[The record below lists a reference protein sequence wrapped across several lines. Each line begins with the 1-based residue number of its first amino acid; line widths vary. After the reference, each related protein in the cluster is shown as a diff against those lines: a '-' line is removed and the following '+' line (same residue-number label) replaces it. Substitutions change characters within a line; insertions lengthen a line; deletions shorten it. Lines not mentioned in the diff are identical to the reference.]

1 MRKFVKGIVIG
12 TVAAVFGATA
22 VFAAG
27 TGNDIGS
34 GTGSSTVQGSSVS
47 SSVPGGVSTACPW
60 CREEGHCYQDL
71 DNDGICDYPSAYTGG
86 TFTGHH
92 GQGSYHHSFRSGHY
106 NFGQGC
112 SSGCHGICR

>member
-12 TVAAVFGATA
+12 TAAAVLGATA

-27 TGNDIGS
+27 TGSDIGS
-34 GTGSSTVQGSSVS
+34 GTVQGSSVS
-47 SSVPGGVSTACPW
+47 SSVPDGVSTACPW
-60 CREEGHCYQDL
+60 CREDGHCYQDL
-71 DNDGICDYPSAYTGG
+71 DNDGICDYHTAYTGEK
-86 TFTGHH
+86 FTGHH
-92 GQGSYHHSFRSGHY
+92 GQGNYHHSFRSGHY